1 MNFQEIL
8 NNIFS
13 FGNSYEAIVF
23 SLILIITMLLG
34 VFFTYLVFAGPALR
48 KKRKAIAEL
57 QSDLE
62 IANSK
67 VKLNEEKYT
76 VQVSKSKR
84 LEEEIAKLQVQTEDL
99 LQKNNQHLN
108 ENNQLQFE
116 KESLEQHA
124 ENTEKEILELKNLYK
139 ISLQENSTAADRFA
153 MFSAEKNEAL
163 SKLED
168 YKNLVEQLEKERN
181 NTEGTDEVT
190 KKLISDLS
198 SDSERFEKEKALL
211 KEENNHLQK
220 RLREN
225 EERYLASLK
234 QISIL
239 QQQLFQFESNI
250 QHAQTEE
257 DLEVVSDSNPKSDI
271 EAEVFTEADAIEP
284 QIETFA
290 ENLNNSSEEELS
302 IEAESLGLPSEIE
315 TSVENILDSGH
326 SQLIDEI
333 INTTGIAVADQ
344 QDNLQLINGINS
356 ELEGKLYEYGIRT
369 YEQLSRL
376 NEAQLNQ
383 KLCQLLQLKDKTIE
397 NDQWEA
403 QARQLL
409 IKQKINNLTKDIN
422 LSKLFKK

>member
-23 SLILIITMLLG
+23 SLILLITMLLG
-34 VFFTYLVFAGPALR
+34 VFFTYLIFAGPALR
-48 KKRKAIAEL
+48 RKRKAIAEL

-84 LEEEIAKLQVQTEDL
+84 LEEEITKLQVQTEEL
-99 LQKNNQHLN
+99 LQKNNQYLN

-116 KESLEQHA
+116 KESLEQQA

-153 MFSAEKNEAL
+153 MYSAEKNEAL

-190 KKLISDLS
+190 KKLISDLR

-220 RLREN
+220 RLNEN
-225 EERYLASLK
+225 EERYTAALM

-250 QHAQTEE
+250 QHSENEE
-257 DLEVVSDSNPKSDI
+257 NLEVIADTNPKSDI
-271 EAEVFTEADAIEP
+271 AAEVFSEADAIEP
-284 QIETFA
+284 QIETFV
-290 ENLNNSSEEELS
+290 ENLNNSTEEELS
-302 IEAESLGLPSEIE
+302 IEAESLDLPTEIE
-315 TSVENILDSGH
+315 TSVENILDSGQQ
-326 SQLIDEI
+326 QLIDEI
-333 INTTGIAVADQ
+333 INTTGNAATDQ
-344 QDNLQLINGINS
+344 VDNLKLINGIDAA
-356 ELEGKLYEYGIRT
+356 LEGKLYEFGIST

-376 NEAQLNQ
+376 NDAQICQ
-383 KLCQLLQLKDKTIE
+383 KLCQLLELKEKTIE

>member
-48 KKRKAIAEL
+48 KKRKAIDEL

-84 LEEEIAKLQVQTEDL
+84 LEEEITKLQVQTEDL
-99 LQKNNQHLN
+99 LQKNNQYLN

-139 ISLQENSTAADRFA
+139 ISLQENSTAADRFV
-153 MFSAEKNEAL
+153 MYSAEKNEAL

-220 RLREN
+220 RLSEN

-239 QQQLFQFESNI
+239 QQQLSQFESNI
-250 QHAQTEE
+250 QHSETEE
-257 DLEVVSDSNPKSDI
+257 DLVVVSDTNPKSDMD
-271 EAEVFTEADAIEP
+271 AEVFTEADAIEP
-284 QIETFA
+284 QIETFV

-315 TSVENILDSGH
+315 TSVENILDSGQ

-333 INTTGIAVADQ
+333 INTTGIAAADQ

>member
-84 LEEEIAKLQVQTEDL
+84 LEEEITKLQVQTEDL
-99 LQKNNQHLN
+99 LQKNNQYLN

-220 RLREN
+220 RLSEN

-239 QQQLFQFESNI
+239 QQQLSQFESNI
-250 QHAQTEE
+250 QHSETEE
-257 DLEVVSDSNPKSDI
+257 DLVVVSDTNPKSDI

-315 TSVENILDSGH
+315 TSVENILDSGQ

-333 INTTGIAVADQ
+333 INTTGIAAADQ

>member
-84 LEEEIAKLQVQTEDL
+84 LEEEITKLQVQTEDL
-99 LQKNNQHLN
+99 LQKNNQYLN

-220 RLREN
+220 RLSEN

-257 DLEVVSDSNPKSDI
+257 DLVVVSDTNPKSDMD
-271 EAEVFTEADAIEP
+271 AEVFTEADAIEP

-290 ENLNNSSEEELS
+290 ENLNNSAEEELS

-315 TSVENILDSGH
+315 TSVENILDSGQ

-333 INTTGIAVADQ
+333 INTTGIAAADQ